1 MFHFVLFYVW
11 YLLLLVQVLLTLFAD
26 LKAVK
31 HMKSFS
37 EDEIEKTPLLG
48 DTHQPD
54 KDLISNSGHNHNL
67 VGFTTMYA
75 SFLKTKGNI

>member
-1 MFHFVLFYVW
+1 
-11 YLLLLVQVLLTLFAD
+11 
-26 LKAVK
+26 
-31 HMKSFS
+31 MKSFS

-75 SFLKTKGNI
+75 SF